1 MTRAIITDDV
11 CFTKQAWNDYLYWQE
26 NDVAQVDRMNDLIGD
41 IRRSPFAGIAIDQS
55 MLTIDPTGWWS
66 RRIDR
71 EHRLVYRVIEVAMPQ
86 KGKELDKP
94 TRLLHIATC
103 RFHY

>member
-26 NDVAQVDRMNDLIGD
+26 NDVAQVDRMNALIGD
-41 IRRSPFAGIAIDQS
+41 IRRSPFAGVGKPEP
-55 MLTIDPTGWWS
+55 LKGNLTGWWS

>member
-41 IRRSPFAGIAIDQS
+41 IRRSPFAGIGKPEP
-55 MLTIDPTGWWS
+55 LKGNLTGWWS